1 MLTRESCPSGLRCG
15 SRKAVTVYPVRGF
28 ESLALRKE
36 TAAHSQERI
45 WFSSVSA
52 LFLCYRKDLVTLKRE
67 SPSILY
73 ACRAKAAGLNQS
85 RRLLR
90 YRLKLSHRQVKYLF
104 VDHIHR
110 VSLQKFLQVVHC
122 DIHQP
127 LSGFLWSPG
136 NVRCDDAAFRA

>member
-1 MLTRESCPSGLRCG
+1 MESCPSGLRCG

-36 TAAHSQERI
+36 AAAHSQERI

-52 LFLCYRKDLVTLKRE
+52 LFLYNGKDLITLMRE
-67 SPSILY
+67 NPSLLRTR
-73 ACRAKAAGLNQS
+73 RAKAAGLNQS
-85 RRLLR
+85 RLLLR

-104 VDHIHR
+104 VNHIHR
-110 VSLQKFLQVVHC
+110 TSLQEFLQIVHC

-127 LSGFLWSPG
+127 LSGFLRSPG
-136 NVRCDDAAFRA
+136 NVWCDDAVFRA